1 MPPKLHKNQRDRAK
15 RAEKITAK
23 LGEQENRLKD
33 LNRVKAVPRPRS
45 DEGALA
51 LLRWLKINGANKKR

>member
-1 MPPKLHKNQRDRAK
+1 MLLNPAYRPAMPIALEPQ
-15 RAEKITAK
+15 ITAK

-33 LNRVKAVPRPRS
+33 INQVKAVPRPKS

-51 LLRWLKINGANKKR
+51 LLRWLKVNGANKKR

>member
-1 MPPKLHKNQRDRAK
+1 MPVALEPQ
-15 RAEKITAK
+15 ITAK

-33 LNRVKAVPRPRS
+33 INQVKAVPRPKS

-51 LLRWLKINGANKKR
+51 LLRWLKVNGANKKR